1 MDRVSKVILP
11 LLFIVVFL
19 QGCVEKFDPATLP
32 RETIAVLDTSYVL
45 IEPPF
50 AIGKLRQ
57 PEDIFVG
64 YDQLLYI
71 ADRDSGL
78 FMLNLGGQVLSRRR
92 DILHPISIGQDTRL
106 DLIVG
111 CEIVTSV
118 GDTVGATVRLHL
130 VDAAHR
136 LDSARVDTLWR
147 EIAHPRR
154 RFPGITVFGDNQY
167 LAVRTGPDNS
177 SFVDPD
183 ARVLLFDRHDVFIT
197 PIPGLRTGAGSGI
210 SINKPTAIVS
220 FPGRRDFIIT
230 QSSEGVAYGAFWF
243 VYRQSQDFEGWLPF
257 LDPER
262 PEDRG
267 VDFIRPYRFLQPEAV
282 TIDRA
287 RLDIFIADAGLDSVF
302 KFNSRGRLMPESFGL
317 TRTRGAMRKPTGLA
331 FFQRVLYVSD
341 AERGVVLR
349 LRLSTDVP
357 R

>member
-1 MDRVSKVILP
+1 MISRRYIALSVGFLAG
-11 LLFIVVFL
+11 LFP
-19 QGCVEKFDPATLP
+19 GCVEKYDLGSLP
-32 RETIAVLDTSYVL
+32 RESVVVFDTSYVL

-50 AIGKLRQ
+50 AMGMLGQ
-57 PEDIFVG
+57 PEDLLIG
-64 YDQLLYI
+64 NDQLLYI

-78 FMLNLGGQVLSRRR
+78 FMLNLGGQILSRRR
-92 DILHPISIGQDTRL
+92 DILHPVSIGQDTRL
-106 DLIVG
+106 DLLVG
-111 CEIVTSV
+111 CEIVTAN

-147 EIAHPRR
+147 EIARPQR

-167 LAVRTGPDNS
+167 LVVRTGPDNS

-183 ARVLLFDRHDVFIT
+183 ARVLLFDRNDAFIT
-197 PIPGLRTGAGSGI
+197 PIPGLRTGPGSGI
-210 SINKPTAIVS
+210 SINRPTAITS
-220 FPGRRDFIIT
+220 FPARRDFIVT
-230 QSSEGVAYGAFWF
+230 QSLEGVAYGAFWF
-243 VYRQSQDFEGWLPF
+243 VYRQSSDFEGWLPF

-267 VDFIRPYRFLQPEAV
+267 VDFIRPFRFLQPEAV

-317 TRTRGAMRKPTGLA
+317 AKTRGAMLRPTGLA
-331 FFQRVLYVSD
+331 FFRRVLYVSD
-341 AERGVVLR
+341 AGRDVVLR
-349 LRLSTDVP
+349 FRLSTDVP